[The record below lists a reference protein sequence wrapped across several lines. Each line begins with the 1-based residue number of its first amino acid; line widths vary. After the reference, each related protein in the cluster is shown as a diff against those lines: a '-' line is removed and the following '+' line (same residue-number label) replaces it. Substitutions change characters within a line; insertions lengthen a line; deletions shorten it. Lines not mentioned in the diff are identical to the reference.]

1 MTKKMVTRTI
11 NDDNYDDVDDD
22 IHENDDNATFIVI

>member
-1 MTKKMVTRTI
+1 MVTRTI

-22 IHENDDNATFIVI
+22 IYENDDNATFIVI

>member
-11 NDDNYDDVDDD
+11 NDGNYDDVDDD
-22 IHENDDNATFIVI
+22 IYENDDNATFIVI